1 MPEGGKVARRSR
13 DGEGKDAAKKQK
25 TQRYKPCLSETSYRN
40 AAGVISPG
48 LPSQAL
54 ARQLSQR
61 ESPWQRGFVF
71 DETDLRLLENVAGCQ
86 SLSLWER
93 CLRSR
98 RRGQGCCQR
107 ARHTAIRTLLV
118 RAIVSLCF
126 RVLFCRACPLRR
138 WRASS
143 PKGRALGK
151 EVSFSMK
158 PICVCRKTS
167 RNAKASH
174 FERLPRPGEVA
185 RKCQKGTRWH
195 GEAVTERARM
205 LTKNK
210 KHSDT
215 SPVCQRHRIAVLSC
229 FILPGLPSQALARQL
244 SQRESPWQRGQA
256 LVYASMP
263 WSAGG

>member
-1 MPEGGKVARRSR
+1 MPKPLTLGEVSAEQTERARMLPKSQTHSDTHPACQSHRI
-13 DGEGKDAAKKQK
+13 AV
-25 TQRYKPCLSETSYRN
+25 LSCF
-40 AAGVISPG
+40 ILPG

-54 ARQLSQR
+54 VRQLSQR

-138 WRASS
+138 WCASS

-151 EVSFSMK
+151 EVSFSENTFK
-158 PICVCRKTS
+158 SLWR
-167 RNAKASH
+167 
-174 FERLPRPGEVA
+174 
-185 RKCQKGTRWH
+185 
-195 GEAVTERARM
+195 
-205 LTKNK
+205 
-210 KHSDT
+210 
-215 SPVCQRHRIAVLSC
+215 
-229 FILPGLPSQALARQL
+229 
-244 SQRESPWQRGQA
+244 
-256 LVYASMP
+256 
-263 WSAGG
+263 

>member
-1 MPEGGKVARRSR
+1 MSWREFLEFYPF
-13 DGEGKDAAKKQK
+13 
-25 TQRYKPCLSETSYRN
+25 
-40 AAGVISPG
+40 PG
-48 LPSQAL
+48 FPGS
-54 ARQLSQR
+54 
-61 ESPWQRGFVF
+61 
-71 DETDLRLLENVAGCQ
+71 VAGCQ

-158 PICVCRKTS
+158 PTGAYWKTS

-185 RKCQKGTRWH
+185 RKCQKGARWH
-195 GEAVTERARM
+195 GEAVTERAKM
-205 LTKNK
+205 LTKSK
-210 KHSDT
+210 KRSDT
-215 SPVCQRHRIAVLSC
+215 ISVCQRHRIAVLSC

>member
-118 RAIVSLCF
+118 RDIVSQ
-126 RVLFCRACPLRR
+126 RR
-138 WRASS
+138 WSNFTGLALSGAGAPAL
-143 PKGRALGK
+143 PKGEPL
-151 EVSFSMK
+151 
-158 PICVCRKTS
+158 
-167 RNAKASH
+167 AKR
-174 FERLPRPGEVA
+174 FRFR
-185 RKCQKGTRWH
+185 
-195 GEAVTERARM
+195 
-205 LTKNK
+205 
-210 KHSDT
+210 
-215 SPVCQRHRIAVLSC
+215 
-229 FILPGLPSQALARQL
+229 
-244 SQRESPWQRGQA
+244 
-256 LVYASMP
+256 
-263 WSAGG
+263 